1 MKKTLALILALCM
14 VFVLCACGQTANGGA
29 TASSADGSEAD
40 ASSKYLTMIPNYDSE
55 IGDFAKGPNGEDAVP
70 AKDIELTEEQ
80 YAKASEM
87 NLTLAMLWAGASEW
101 YNGMSSCALSECEKM
116 GIEVVAT
123 TDAQF
128 DPTIQATQIENAL
141 TINPDIIL
149 TLPVDPVSGTTAYQ
163 PVVDKGI
170 KLVFADN
177 SVNDYVGGEQYV
189 AVCTG
194 DQYGMG
200 RTCAELTSEAIG
212 GNGKIGVI
220 YYEADYTVTNNRDN
234 EFVRTIINNYPDI
247 EIVSMMG
254 FAEESATGEVA
265 SAMITQNPD
274 LDAIYVSWDVAAEPV
289 VAEIR
294 SSGQDIKLV
303 TIDLGGNNDLEMARG
318 GIVYGKSADMPY
330 QIGATMVKLAV
341 LSLLGEETPTYV
353 VSDSIRMT
361 KDNIVESW
369 NQAMNC
375 EPSSEVLAALGK

>member
-14 VFVLCACGQTANGGA
+14 VFALCACGQTATGGA
-29 TASSADGSEAD
+29 AASSADGSAAD

-101 YNGMSSCALSECEKM
+101 YNGMSSGALSECEKM

>member
-1 MKKTLALILALCM
+1 
-14 VFVLCACGQTANGGA
+14 
-29 TASSADGSEAD
+29 
-40 ASSKYLTMIPNYDSE
+40 
-55 IGDFAKGPNGEDAVP
+55 
-70 AKDIELTEEQ
+70 
-80 YAKASEM
+80 M

-101 YNGMSSCALSECEKM
+101 YNGMSSGALSECEKM

-212 GNGKIGVI
+212 GKGKIGVI

-265 SAMITQNPD
+265 SAMITQNPN

>member
-14 VFVLCACGQTANGGA
+14 AFALCACGQTATDGA
-29 TASSADGSEAD
+29 ATPAAEDSADAN
-40 ASSKYLTMIPNYDSE
+40 SKYLTMIPNYDAE
-55 IGDFAKGPNGEDAVP
+55 IGDFAKGPNGEDAVA

-80 YAKASEM
+80 YEKASEM
-87 NLTLAMLWAGASEW
+87 GLSLAMLWAGSGEW
-101 YNGMSSCALSECEKM
+101 YNGMSSGVLSECEKM

-123 TDAQF
+123 TDAEF
-128 DPTIQATQIENAL
+128 DPTIQATQIENTL
-141 TINPDIIL
+141 TLNPDIIL

-177 SVNDYVGGEQYV
+177 SVNDYIGGEQYV

-200 RTCAELTSEAIG
+200 RACAEMISEAIG
-212 GNGKIGVI
+212 GKGKIGVI

-247 EIVSMMG
+247 EIASMMG

-303 TIDLGGNNDLEMARG
+303 TIDLGGNNDLEMAQG

-341 LSLLGEETPTYV
+341 LSILGEETPTYV

-375 EPSSEVLAALGK
+375 DPSSEVLAALGK